1 MAGQFIDRGLTAK
14 QLRAVLVYE
23 PDTGMFIWQPRKKGD
38 KFNTWAGRRA
48 GAYRDGGY
56 VVIRIDYRLYRAHR
70 LAWLYM
76 QGRWPKT
83 EVDHINGHPSDNRWV
98 NLRLATS
105 SHQKINARRRKDNTS
120 GYRGI
125 WWEQRR
131 SRWIAEIRAEGRRY
145 HLGSF
150 ATAEAARGAYL
161 KAAKRLHG
169 EFARHD

>member
-1 MAGQFIDRGLTAK
+1 MAKPFIDSGLTAK
-14 QLRAVLVYE
+14 QLRAVLMYE
-23 PDTGMFIWQPRKKGD
+23 PDTGMFIWRARKKGE
-38 KFNTWAGRRA
+38 KMNTWHGRRA
-48 GAYRDGGY
+48 GATRDRGY
-56 VVIRIDYRLYRAHR
+56 IVIRIDYRLYRAHR

-76 QGRWPKT
+76 RGRWPRT
-83 EVDHINGHPSDNRWV
+83 EVDHIDGDPSNNRWG

-131 SRWIAEIRAEGRRY
+131 SHWIAEIRAEGQRY

-150 ATAEAARGAYL
+150 DTAEEAHAAYI
-161 KAAKRLHG
+161 KAATRLHG
-169 EFARHD
+169 EFARLD